1 MAEARDVT
9 TIWCICTYITD
20 GVNVVEPEDLM
31 AVRQSKLQELIDLD
45 LPALPNRYEPT
56 HAAPAVIAG
65 FAELEGQ
72 MVRVAGRLMRV
83 RAMGK
88 ASFAHLQDGSGTIQL
103 YFRRDDLG
111 EQKYAYFGLLDLGDV
126 IGVEG
131 FVFAT
136 RTGEIS
142 IHVTDC
148 VLLAKALRP
157 LPDKFH
163 GLADVETRYRRR
175 YLDLIA
181 NEEAR
186 RIFRIR
192 SGLVSA
198 IRRYFEDHGFIEV
211 ETPILQPIYGGA
223 AATPFGTHYDALDQD
238 VYLRISDELYLKR
251 LIVGG
256 LERVFE
262 ISKDFR
268 NEGFSRKHSPEFTM
282 VEAYQAYADYADIMH
297 LMEEMLSGAAESVL
311 GTSIV
316 HFDGH
321 DIDLRPPWRRVTVAE
336 VLREYADV
344 DLEAEPDR
352 EHLLEAARRNDVQVA
367 PTATRGKI
375 IDELFSTLVEHTFI
389 QPTFMCDHPVDFPG
403 SMLAKRSAARPG
415 MAERFELFMGGME
428 IANAFTELNE
438 PGDQRARMI
447 EASALRGDEHQQV
460 DDDYLRALEHG
471 MPPTGG
477 LGFGIDRLTMVLTGA
492 HHVRET
498 ILFPL
503 LRPREDDNA

>member
-1 MAEARDVT
+1 M
-9 TIWCICTYITD
+9 
-20 GVNVVEPEDLM
+20 VEPEDLM

-56 HAAPAVIAG
+56 HAAPEVIAG
-65 FAELEGQ
+65 FSELEGQ
-72 MVRVAGRLMRV
+72 TVRVAGRLMRV

-111 EQKYAYFGLLDLGDV
+111 ELKYAYFGLLDLGDV

-157 LPDKFH
+157 MPDKFH
-163 GLADVETRYRRR
+163 GLADVEMRYRRR

-186 RIFRIR
+186 RIFRVR

-198 IRRYFEDHGFIEV
+198 IRQYFGDHGFIEV
-211 ETPILQPIYGGA
+211 ETPVLQPIYGGA
-223 AATPFGTHYDALDQD
+223 AATPFATHYDALDQD

-282 VEAYQAYADYADIMH
+282 VEAYQAYADYADIMR
-297 LMEEMLSGAAESVL
+297 LMEEMLSRAAESVL
-311 GTSIV
+311 GTSKV

-321 DIDLRPPWRRVTVAE
+321 DIDLSPRGAE
-336 VLREYADV
+336 
-344 DLEAEPDR
+344 
-352 EHLLEAARRNDVQVA
+352 
-367 PTATRGKI
+367 
-375 IDELFSTLVEHTFI
+375 
-389 QPTFMCDHPVDFPG
+389 
-403 SMLAKRSAARPG
+403 
-415 MAERFELFMGGME
+415 
-428 IANAFTELNE
+428 
-438 PGDQRARMI
+438 
-447 EASALRGDEHQQV
+447 
-460 DDDYLRALEHG
+460 
-471 MPPTGG
+471 
-477 LGFGIDRLTMVLTGA
+477 
-492 HHVRET
+492 
-498 ILFPL
+498 
-503 LRPREDDNA
+503 